1 MAKKKV
7 EQQNVII
14 GHMLQVAREQH
25 GVTQAEMVES
35 TGLTKNHISA
45 VERGVSKAS
54 IPMLLGYCSKLGI
67 TPNDILKFD
76 ESTIIPE
83 LVSLLFEMDESQQRK
98 VVELI
103 KVMQK

>member
-1 MAKKKV
+1 MAKRKV

-14 GHMLQVAREQH
+14 GHMLQAAREQH

-83 LVSLLFEMDESQQRK
+83 LLDLISEMDESQQRK